1 MRCFGLGGCA
11 DTHYGGLVRIAAE
24 DKAKSWDGA
33 EKDDTFTGGC
43 ITNIKNFVESIRAGK
58 PVNNVADAVESNFTG
73 ILGRMAAYRG
83 GTVTWDEMLASTEKW
98 QADLKLNW

>member
-1 MRCFGLGGCA
+1 MRRKIA
-11 DTHYGGLVRIAAE
+11 RRI
-24 DKAKSWDGA
+24 WNGA

-43 ITNIKNFVESIRAGK
+43 ITNIKNFVESIRTGK
-58 PVNNVADAVESNFTG
+58 PLNNAAVAVESNFTG

-83 GTVTWDEMLASTEKW
+83 GAVTWEEMMGSTEKW